1 MKKLYISLILL
12 LVHSALCFSAVPKWL
27 VNLEKEFPT
36 EKYIRATGEGNSEIS
51 AKQAALAELSTYFSA
66 SVEYETY
73 AHNYKSQNNSEYSS
87 NSSITQ
93 DIMVT
98 GSSDLFA
105 IHYTQCY
112 YDKKGKKYSVCAYIN
127 KEETFNILSKKLSSY
142 EQDFYQKAKLT
153 KTANDDF
160 RKIKI
165 LNDAVSNEAEIK
177 KIYEY
182 SQLIDYKKSQ
192 KFDDF
197 LLQLNEA
204 KNTLFKLKQSNP
216 VSVFT
221 DGDYSEQIKSI
232 ISKVLTENGF
242 VISKNADYK
251 IRVNSSFYISER
263 ITEQDEI
270 FSCKPSIY
278 VVIESKTTTI
288 SSCVLSTEEISSYDS
303 QTLMRMTFSRIEELL
318 NEKLILSLFN

>member
-1 MKKLYISLILL
+1 MKKLPILLISLLF
-12 LVHSALCFSAVPKWL
+12 HSALCFSAVPNWL

-36 EKYIRATGEGNSEIS
+36 EKYIRTTGEGNSETS

-66 SVEYETY
+66 SVEYKTY
-73 AHNYKSQNNSEYSS
+73 AHSYKSQNNSEYSS

-93 DIMVT
+93 DITVT

-112 YDKKGKKYSVCAYIN
+112 YDKKEKKYSVCAYIN
-127 KEETFNILSKKLSSY
+127 KEETFNILSQKLSFY
-142 EQDFYQKAKLT
+142 EQDFYQKAKLA
-153 KTANDDF
+153 KTTNEDF

-165 LNDAVSNEAEIK
+165 LNDAISNEAEIN
-177 KIYEY
+177 KIYKY
-182 SQLIDYKKSQ
+182 SQLIDYNKSQ

-204 KNTLFKLKQSNP
+204 KNTLFKLKQNNP
-216 VSVFT
+216 VSVFAN
-221 DGDYSEQIKSI
+221 GDYSEQIKSI

-242 VISKNADYK
+242 VISKNANYK
-251 IRVNSSFYISER
+251 ISANSSFYISER

-278 VVIESKTTTI
+278 VVIEGKTSTI
-288 SSCVLSTEEISSYDS
+288 SSCVLSTEEISSYDR
-303 QTLMRMTFSRIEELL
+303 QTLMRMTLSEIEELL
-318 NEKLILSLFN
+318 TEKLILSLLN